1 MKLSQIGSGNMV
13 AIVSVRTLIKKAK
26 VISRIILLAL
36 ILLYILPKLFNLF
49 WDTQKMDQK
58 SPDQHLLEKPL
69 RVELLIST
77 KIIGS

>member
-1 MKLSQIGSGNMV
+1 MV
-13 AIVSVRTLIKKAK
+13 AIVSVRTLVRKTK
-26 VISRIILLAL
+26 VVSRIILLAL
-36 ILLYILPKLFNLF
+36 IVLYILPKLFNLF

-69 RVELLIST
+69 RVEFLLSP